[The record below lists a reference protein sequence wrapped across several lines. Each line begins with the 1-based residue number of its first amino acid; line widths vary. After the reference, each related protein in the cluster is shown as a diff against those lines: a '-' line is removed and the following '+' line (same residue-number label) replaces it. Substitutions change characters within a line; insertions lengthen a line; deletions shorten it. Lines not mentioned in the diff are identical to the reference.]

1 MRSGTDRN
9 MLTILDI
16 GGGDEGHRV
25 EYVAFLGDIFAI
37 RRVRFNWRVLGD
49 PNPVLV
55 PLIEDGLGIYTLVGL
70 LRSLIGRRTV
80 GFLFRPGPA
89 ISSKTLRHRG
99 KRLVLRLL
107 RLLPRV
113 QTLTILPFAV
123 EPRFAEIADGWIYD
137 PQLWDHHWPAAMSG
151 APVGGALA
159 DAIRQTA
166 DGRAICAAVGRQD
179 TAKGFDQ
186 FVALYSVAKPLREVM
201 LFAYGGKV
209 AAPCET
215 TAAEFAA
222 AGGYGVN
229 RFINDAELHDFYACA
244 DIVWCAYAADYDQAS
259 GILGRAMQLGIP
271 VVVRNGS
278 LIHRLCQIEG
288 LPFVPF
294 DQSTAWQ
301 SIASPPPR
309 EPLDVATAR
318 ALRHGRESIARL
330 CEALGLDSAT
340 TG

>member
-1 MRSGTDRN
+1 MKSGIN
-9 MLTILDI
+9 QAAITILDI
-16 GGGDEGHRV
+16 GDGNEGHRA
-25 EYVAFLGDIFAI
+25 EYVALLGDLFAI
-37 RRVRFNWRVLGD
+37 RRTHFNWQVLGD
-49 PNPVLV
+49 PNPVLA
-55 PLIEDGLGIYTLVGL
+55 PAIEDGLGIYALVGL

-99 KRLVLRLL
+99 KRLVLRLM

-123 EPRFAEIADGWIYD
+123 EPRFVEIADGWIYD
-137 PQLWDHHWPAAMSG
+137 PQLWDLHWPAAMSG
-151 APVGGALA
+151 VPVGGALA
-159 DAIRQTA
+159 DAIRLTA
-166 DGRAICAAVGRQD
+166 GDRAICAAVGRQD
-179 TAKGFDQ
+179 IAKGFDQ
-186 FVALYSVAKPLREVM
+186 FAALYSAAEPLRDAM

-215 TAAEFAA
+215 MAAEFEA

-229 RFINDAELHDFYACA
+229 RFINDAELRDFYACA
-244 DIVWCAYAADYDQAS
+244 DLVWCAYAADYDQAS

-301 SIASPPPR
+301 SIAAPPPR
-309 EPLDVATAR
+309 EALDVAATR

>member
-1 MRSGTDRN
+1 MTRSSI
-9 MLTILDI
+9 TILDI
-16 GGGDEGHRV
+16 GGGDEGHRA
-25 EYVAFLGDIFAI
+25 EYVAFLGDIFAV

-55 PLIEDGLGIYTLVGL
+55 PAIEDGLGIYALVGL
-70 LRSLIGRRTV
+70 LRLLIGRRTV

-107 RLLPRV
+107 RLLPRI
-113 QTLTILPFAV
+113 QSLTILPFAV

-137 PQLWDHHWPAAMSG
+137 PQLWDLHWPAAMSG

-159 DAIRQTA
+159 DAIRQA
-166 DGRAICAAVGRQD
+166 ANGRAICVAVGRQD

-186 FVALYSVAKPLREVM
+186 FAELYSAAKPLRDAM

-209 AAPCET
+209 AAPCENN
-215 TAAEFAA
+215 AAAFAA

-229 RFINDAELHDFYACA
+229 RFINGAELHDFYACA
-244 DIVWCAYAADYDQAS
+244 DLAWCAYAADYDQAS

-271 VVVRNGS
+271 VTVRNGS
-278 LIHRLCQIEG
+278 FIHRLCQIEA
-288 LPFVPF
+288 LPHIPVN
-294 DQSTAWQ
+294 QATTWQ
-301 SIASPPPR
+301 SIAAPPER
-309 EPLDVATAR
+309 EAIEVAATRAAR
-318 ALRHGRESIARL
+318 HAQQSVARL
-330 CEALGLDSAT
+330 CEALGLDRSPLA
-340 TG
+340 

>member
-1 MRSGTDRN
+1 MT
-9 MLTILDI
+9 LPEITILDI
-16 GGGDEGHRV
+16 GGGDEGHRAQ
-25 EYVAFLGDIFAI
+25 YIAFLGNLFTV

-55 PLIEDGLGIYTLVGL
+55 SQIEDGLGIYALVGL
-70 LRSLIGRRTV
+70 LRSLIGRHTA
-80 GFLFRPGPA
+80 GLLFGPGLA
-89 ISSKTLRHRG
+89 ISSKTLRHRV

-137 PQLWDHHWPAAMSG
+137 PQLWDLHWPAAMIG
-151 APVGGALA
+151 APTGGALA

-166 DGRAICAAVGRQD
+166 DGRAICSALGRQD

-186 FVALYSVAKPLREVM
+186 FAALYAAAAPLREVM

-209 AAPCET
+209 AAPCQDA
-215 TAAEFAA
+215 AAEFAA
-222 AGGYGVN
+222 SGGYGVN
-229 RFINDAELHDFYACA
+229 RFIGEAELLDFYACA
-244 DIVWCAYAADYDQAS
+244 DLVWCAYAPEYDQAS

-301 SIASPPPR
+301 SIAAPPER
-309 EPLDVATAR
+309 EALDVATAR
-318 ALRHGRESIARL
+318 ALRHGRVSIARL